1 MATISTSRPL
11 YTCLSF
17 HQEMH
22 FVFLLLEPGL
32 VWYLAFFFFFKLFI
46 LNNFIFTNI
55 IKIIL

>member
-1 MATISTSRPL
+1 MATISTSLPL

-17 HQEMH
+17 HQEMQ
-22 FVFLLLEPGL
+22 FVFLPLEPGL
-32 VWYLAFFFFFKLFI
+32 VWYLAFFFFKLFI